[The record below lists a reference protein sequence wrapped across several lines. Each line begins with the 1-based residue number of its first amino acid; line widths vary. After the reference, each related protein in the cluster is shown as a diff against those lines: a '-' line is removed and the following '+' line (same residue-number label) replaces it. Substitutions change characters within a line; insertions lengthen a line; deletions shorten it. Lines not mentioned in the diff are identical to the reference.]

1 MAAKLRS
8 KSSRPAAFL
17 RLAHSAPQPGG
28 PFLAELRRSTLAA
41 TKALPFVKL
50 RANDQPTWR
59 PESYWHF
66 KPTGKRDRDL
76 QLGRKY
82 ARDAVAAMKA
92 DDTSNLI
99 ALVIHDMIADA
110 IEQARTKGHCRPSPA
125 TTGFLSEISERLAA
139 AR

>member
-1 MAAKLRS
+1 MVAKLRS

-17 RLAHSAPQPGG
+17 RLAYSAPQPGE
-28 PFLAELRRSTLAA
+28 PFTADFRRSTLTA

-50 RANDQPTWR
+50 RANDQLMWR

-66 KPTGKRDRDL
+66 KPTGKRYRDI

-92 DDTSNLI
+92 DGTSNLI

-110 IEQARTKGHCRPSPA
+110 IEQAQENGHCRPSPA
-125 TTGFLSEISERLAA
+125 TVGFLSEISERLAA